1 MLREQTG
8 WRPSLAFLACLIA
21 GPSIALA
28 QPASNPAAVDPISA
42 QYEAGIALERAGKW
56 PEAIRHYESAV
67 RQYPEQQAFKDRLT
81 ISRMHFDVRRRY
93 QDTSFLRSVDTMSSP
108 QVLDM
113 YDEILKNLERN
124 YVDSPAWTEVMRHGT
139 ASLEV
144 ALIEPSFVQRHL
156 PNVPADKIEA
166 FRQTV
171 RFYVQDRPQGT
182 RFDLRANASFVAG
195 VAKQQLGL
203 SPAATV
209 WEYVCGAVATLDPYS
224 RFLTGNQLDET
235 FANIEGN
242 FVGLGVELKAESDR
256 LRIVSVIAGG
266 PAEQAGLKAGD
277 AIVAVEDNWTNKVTP
292 DYAADLLRGSEGTYV
307 SVVVDSIGQA
317 QRTMRVQ
324 RRRVEVPS
332 VENVHIQDKT
342 DGIGYLRLTSFQKT
356 TIRDIDQ
363 ALWQLHREGMQTL
376 ILDLRG
382 NPGGLLTAGV
392 DLADRF
398 LSDGRIVQT
407 RGRNSNENFD
417 YVAHRSGTW
426 SVPLVVLVD
435 EDSASA
441 SEIFAAAIYDH
452 GRGTIVGSRTYGKG
466 TVQGIFRMKSAHAGL
481 CLTTAKFYSPNG
493 RPISGSGVTPHI
505 PVEEQTIAMRPVV
518 DQQGVARQPA
528 QNDMVLETAVEFVRG
543 NARVSLRPQP

>member
-1 MLREQTG
+1 MLREHKG
-8 WRPSLAFLACLIA
+8 WRPSLAILACLLA
-21 GPSIALA
+21 CPSIASA
-28 QPASNPAAVDPISA
+28 QPTASQLVDPISV

-56 PEAIRHYESAV
+56 PEAIRHYESAT
-67 RQYPEQQAFKDRLT
+67 RQYPDQQAFKDRLT

-93 QDTSFLRSVDTMSSP
+93 QDTSFLRSVDTMTMA

-124 YVDSPAWTEVMRHGT
+124 YVDAPAWSEVMRHGT

-144 ALIEPSFVQRHL
+144 ALIESPFLTRHL
-156 PNVPADKIEA
+156 ANVPADKIEA

-171 RFYVQDRPQGT
+171 RFYVQDRPQQT
-182 RFDLRANASFVAG
+182 RFDLRANASYVAG
-195 VAKQQLGL
+195 VAKQHLGL
-203 SPAATV
+203 SPSATV

-242 FVGLGVELKAESDR
+242 FVGLGVELKPEADR
-256 LRIVSVIAGG
+256 LRIVSVIQGG
-266 PAEQAGLKAGD
+266 PAAEAGLKAD
-277 AIVAVEDNWTNKVTP
+277 DSILAVDDNWTHSASPEFV
-292 DYAADLLRGSEGTYV
+292 ADLLRGTEGSFV
-307 SVVVDSIGQA
+307 RVVIANAEGK
-317 QRTMRVQ
+317 RTDLRIQ

-342 DGIGYLRLTSFQKT
+342 NGIGYLRLTSFQKT

-376 ILDLRG
+376 IMDLRG

-398 LSDGRIVQT
+398 LSEGKIVQT

-426 SVPLVVLVD
+426 NVPLVVLVD

-452 GRGTIVGSRTYGKG
+452 GRGTIVGHRTYGKG

-505 PVEEQTIAMRPVV
+505 DVAQPTVVLRPSEAGEVVTQTDNQRDLA
-518 DQQGVARQPA
+518 
-528 QNDMVLETAVEFVRG
+528 LETAVDFVRG
-543 NARVSLRPQP
+543 NARVSLRTQG